1 MRVGASLKPLRWA
14 LLTASGVLAAD
25 QLTKWW
31 AATALPGAPITV
43 IDGFLD
49 LRYIENT
56 GASFSMLQGAGSL
69 IAVVVIAV
77 IVFIVMLV
85 RHIGNTPEAVA
96 LGLVLGGAIGNL
108 ADRLFRGPGLFYGAV
123 VDFIDISFF
132 PAFNV
137 ADSAITVGVALLAL
151 RLMRERPAPP
161 G

>member
-1 MRVGASLKPLRWA
+1 MRVGAPLNPLRWA
-14 LLTASGVLAAD
+14 LLTASGILAAD

-31 AATALPGAPITV
+31 AAESLRDSPISV

-85 RHIGNTPEAVA
+85 RHIGNKPEAIA
-96 LGLVLGGAIGNL
+96 LGLVLGGAMGNL
-108 ADRLFRGPGLFYGAV
+108 ADRIFRGPGLFDGPV
-123 VDFIDISFF
+123 VDFIDFSFF

-137 ADSAITVGVALLAL
+137 ADSAISVGAVLLL
-151 RLMRERPAPP
+151 GLSLFRK
-161 G
+161 

>member
-1 MRVGASLKPLRWA
+1 MRVGAPLKPLRWA
-14 LLTASGVLAAD
+14 LLTASGILAAD

-31 AATALPGAPITV
+31 AAESLRGAPIAV

-49 LRYIENT
+49 LRYVENT

-85 RHIGNTPEAVA
+85 RHIGNKPEAIA
-96 LGLVLGGAIGNL
+96 LGMVLGGAVGNL
-108 ADRLFRGPGLFYGAV
+108 ADRIFRGPGLFDGPV
-123 VDFIDISFF
+123 VDFIDFSFF

-137 ADSAITVGVALLAL
+137 ADSAITVGAVLLL
-151 RLMRERPAPP
+151 GLSLFRK
-161 G
+161 